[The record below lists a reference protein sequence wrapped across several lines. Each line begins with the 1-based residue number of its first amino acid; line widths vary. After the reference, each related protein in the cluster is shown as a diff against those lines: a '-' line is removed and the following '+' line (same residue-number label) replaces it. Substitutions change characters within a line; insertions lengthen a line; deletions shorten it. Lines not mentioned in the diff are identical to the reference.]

1 MSNEEKILYY
11 RSKTIK
17 ELQKIINN
25 PNLTESDIIIASIEL
40 QHKEEENGIAE
51 YYTTEEVLEEIFGK
65 SNMVKKC

>member
-11 RSKTIK
+11 RNKTVK
-17 ELQKIINN
+17 ELRKIIRDE
-25 PNLTESDIIIASIEL
+25 TIDESDIIIASIEL

-51 YYTTEEVLEEIFGK
+51 YYTTEEVLKEIFGK

>member
-25 PNLTESDIIIASIEL
+25 PNLAESDIIIASIEL
-40 QHKEEENGIAE
+40 GNKNYELGNVH
-51 YYTTEEVLEEIFGK
+51 TFEEVFG
-65 SNMVKKC
+65 

>member
-40 QHKEEENGIAE
+40 QHKEEEIGIAE

>member
-17 ELQKIINN
+17 ELQKIIDN
-25 PNLTESDIIIASIEL
+25 PNLAESDIIIASIEL

>member
-25 PNLTESDIIIASIEL
+25 PNLAESDIIIASIEL

>member
-11 RSKTIK
+11 RNKTVK
-17 ELQKIINN
+17 ELRKIIRDE
-25 PNLTESDIIIASIEL
+25 TIDESDIIIASIEL
-40 QHKEEENGIAE
+40 QHKEEENDIAE

>member
-1 MSNEEKILYY
+1 MSNEEKVLYY

-40 QHKEEENGIAE
+40 QHKEEESGIAE